1 MIEDECWLKYYLSR
15 DTSILTKSQ
24 ELSFS
29 KKRVGVGRNHIDR
42 ILGIIL

>member
-1 MIEDECWLKYYLSR
+1 MIEDECWLKCYLSR

-29 KKRVGVGRNHIDR
+29 KKKVGVGRNHIDR